1 VAKSLHDI
9 SRIVDTSTPV
19 WPGDQRFELAWTMS
33 QDQGDA
39 VNVGRVVTTLHLGT
53 HVDAPRH
60 FRAGAPTIGELEL
73 APFLGPAQVVDVSQR
88 DLIRTQDLEP
98 LLVPST
104 ERLLLKT
111 NAWLND
117 RGFPTEVPVIDRDV
131 PEFLASRKITLL
143 GVDLPSVD
151 RIDSR
156 ELPNHHA
163 LERFGVSI
171 LESLELSAVPA
182 GIYELIALPLRLALA
197 DASPVRAILRSI

>member
-1 VAKSLHDI
+1 MAKSLHDI

-33 QDQGDA
+33 KDQGDA

-60 FRAGAPTIGELEL
+60 FRAGAPTVGELEL
-73 APFLGPAQVVDVSQR
+73 SPFLGPAQVVDVSQR
-88 DLIRTQDLEP
+88 DLIRTEDLER

-111 NAWLND
+111 NAWRND
-117 RGFPTEVPVIDRDV
+117 KSFPTEVPVVDLDV
-131 PEFLASRKITLL
+131 PEFLASRKIVLL

-182 GIYELIALPLRLALA
+182 GIYELIEIG
-197 DASPVRAILRSI
+197 RAHV